1 MDVSCL
7 YDKGVSFD
15 EFVNK
20 DKDTY
25 REKALEILDKMKLND
40 DLINKVKSIDKKI
53 KVLVCAEIWCPDCMI
68 NVPVLA
74 KMKQLN
80 DNIDISIVEKNGNED
95 FFIKYSEEDRVKIPT
110 FVFFDENFK
119 ELGSFVEHPKKIK
132 DIISKGNQ
140 PNIIV
145 AMRKY
150 RKGEYAEETLKDI
163 LEILLRSQ

>member
-1 MDVSCL
+1 MDISCL

-25 REKALEILDKMKLND
+25 KEKVLEILNKIRLSDE
-40 DLINKVKSIDKKI
+40 LINKIEIIDKKI

-74 KMKQLN
+74 KMKEYN
-80 DNIDISIVEKNGNED
+80 NNIDISIVEKNGNED
-95 FFIKYSEEDRVKIPT
+95 FFIKYSEEDRIKIPT
-110 FVFFDENFK
+110 FVFFDEKFK

-132 DIISKGNQ
+132 NIISKGNQ

-150 RKGEYAEETLKDI
+150 RKGEYAEETVKDI

>member
-1 MDVSCL
+1 MDIYDL
-7 YDKGVSFD
+7 YNKGVSFE

-25 REKALEILDKMKLND
+25 REKTLEILNKIKLND

-68 NVPVLA
+68 NVPVLE
-74 KMKQLN
+74 KIRQYN
-80 DNIDISIVEKNGNED
+80 DNIDISIVEKDGNED

-110 FVFFDENFK
+110 FVFFDENFQ

-163 LEILLRSQ
+163 LEILFRSQ

>member
-1 MDVSCL
+1 MDINCL
-7 YDKGVSFD
+7 YDQGVSFD

-25 REKALEILDKMKLND
+25 REKTLEILNKIKLND

-68 NVPVLA
+68 NVPVLE
-74 KMKQLN
+74 KIRQYN
-80 DNIDISIVEKNGNED
+80 QNIDISIVEKDGNED

-132 DIISKGNQ
+132 EIISKGNQ

-150 RKGEYAEETLKDI
+150 RKGEYAEETLMDI

>member
-1 MDVSCL
+1 MDASCL

-25 REKALEILDKMKLND
+25 REKTLEILNKIKLND

-68 NVPVLA
+68 NVPVLE
-74 KMKQLN
+74 KIRQYN
-80 DNIDISIVEKNGNED
+80 DNIDISIVEKDGNED